1 MDPDVVCKKFVSLSG
16 ADSLISRF
24 HPMEKKDD
32 SDSDDS
38 MDVEVVDV
46 GEYRLLLCVFC
57 MCVLVDAVF
66 VDIYAVCRY
75 CVYIMS
81 VFVDVY
87 AAFVFIS
94 CARRL

>member
-46 GEYRLLLCVFC
+46 GEYRLLLCVF
-57 MCVLVDAVF
+57 L
-66 VDIYAVCRY
+66 YVCACR
-75 CVYIMS
+75 CCLCRHICS
-81 VFVDVY
+81 
-87 AAFVFIS
+87 
-94 CARRL
+94 L

>member
-1 MDPDVVCKKFVSLSG
+1 MDPDVVCRKFVSLSG

-32 SDSDDS
+32 SDSNDS

-46 GEYRLLLCVFC
+46 GEYRLLCFFC

-87 AAFVFIS
+87 AAFVYIS